1 VSIKRLFDAVER
13 RGDIGRRVAALVL
26 PISNR
31 PRVTSSCAGKIGLG
45 EPSEHA
51 SGPNLASRDNVAH
64 NPIYIR
70 FWKCGRRSSRFVES
84 RPGHHVCIMVM
95 VLGVAL
101 RLSCVT
107 YCHIRIKLAATST
120 TDELAFLANLIEL
133 SARSRQF
140 RLSNEPKMVSDIPI
154 CVTSNT
160 KSPNRTRF
168 NHGGTC
174 LALPEHRSTGTRRVR
189 GF

>member
-1 VSIKRLFDAVER
+1 
-13 RGDIGRRVAALVL
+13 
-26 PISNR
+26 
-31 PRVTSSCAGKIGLG
+31 
-45 EPSEHA
+45 
-51 SGPNLASRDNVAH
+51 
-64 NPIYIR
+64 
-70 FWKCGRRSSRFVES
+70 
-84 RPGHHVCIMVM
+84 MVM
-95 VLGVAL
+95 VLGVAP

-160 KSPNRTRF
+160 KWPNRTRF

-174 LALPEHRSTGTRRVR
+174 LSLPEHESTGTRLVR